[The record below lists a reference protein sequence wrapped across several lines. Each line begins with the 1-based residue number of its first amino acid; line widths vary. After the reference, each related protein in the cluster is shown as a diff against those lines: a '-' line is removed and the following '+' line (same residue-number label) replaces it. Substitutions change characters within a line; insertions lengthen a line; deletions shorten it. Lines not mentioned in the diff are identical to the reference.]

1 MSCGAETT
9 RDYAHIA
16 ASYILT
22 ALITVHGVREHEQA
36 EWDENEKKAEGCA
49 RAVPTRVSSQHLE
62 LTASHTRKKQSVT
75 HDTPKNMDS
84 ARHAYLARHK
94 PVVAKREGA
103 LQWG

>member
-1 MSCGAETT
+1 MWSG
-9 RDYAHIA
+9 DYAHVA
-16 ASYILT
+16 ASYINILT

-36 EWDENEKKAEGCA
+36 ERDENEKKAEGCA

-62 LTASHTRKKQSVT
+62 LTHAKKTVRHTRHT
-75 HDTPKNMDS
+75 KNMDS